1 MSAGNGRFAAV
12 FFDLDGTLV
21 SERIGVR
28 EARRAV
34 ATRMIELGVWDRPA
48 DAFADLVEAVI
59 HDILHD
65 NDWHWPEWLSSEEW
79 LRRTLAAGEVKVYGD
94 ELTEL
99 SQLYREQRVARAAA
113 IAGWQEALTAARMHG
128 PIGVITNFSDGEMQR
143 DKIASA
149 GLTGTFDGVFI
160 SGEVGIAKPEPG
172 IFEHACREFGVAM
185 ADCVH
190 IGNSVISDV
199 DGALAAGMTAVLVEE
214 DDRERPKGLN
224 GDVVWCEDLYAV
236 AQWLKRLR
244 TA

>member
-1 MSAGNGRFAAV
+1 MSAANSRFAAV

-28 EARRAV
+28 EARTAV
-34 ATRMIELGVWDRPA
+34 AARMIELGVWDRPA
-48 DAFADLVEAVI
+48 DAFADLVEATI
-59 HDILHD
+59 QDILHD
-65 NDWHWPEWLSSEEW
+65 NDWHWPPWLSSEEW
-79 LRRTLAAGEVKVYGD
+79 LRRTLAAGEVELYGD

-99 SQLYREQRVARAAA
+99 SRLYRKQRIARAAA
-113 IAGWQEALTAARMHG
+113 IAGWQAALEAARAHG

-149 GLTGTFDGVFI
+149 GLTGQFDGVFI

-172 IFEHACREFGVAM
+172 IFEHACREFAVPM
-185 ADCVH
+185 SDCVH

-214 DDRERPKGLN
+214 DDRERPQDLN
-224 GDVVWCEDLYAV
+224 GEVVWCEDLYAV
-236 AQWLKRLR
+236 AGWLGVEG
-244 TA
+244 